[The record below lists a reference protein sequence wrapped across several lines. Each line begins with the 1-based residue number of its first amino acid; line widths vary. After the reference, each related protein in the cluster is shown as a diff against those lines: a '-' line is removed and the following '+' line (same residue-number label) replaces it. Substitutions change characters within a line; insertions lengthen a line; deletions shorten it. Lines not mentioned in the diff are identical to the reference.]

1 MTFLLLLLVGSA
13 FALDPI
19 PELAPKAGDC
29 PRSIP
34 IEIGKPIPAALV
46 DLDGRAK
53 CSGIVEPPASFAY
66 LLAVESRSET
76 ADRLFQLD
84 VSILETERDWYRSE
98 LEKERAQEWYQKPA
112 AQRWFGRLEML
123 ATVGVVAAG
132 FGAAYNSSYRN

>member
-1 MTFLLLLLVGSA
+1 MLFAISLAGMA

-19 PELAPKAGDC
+19 PELKPKPGDC
-29 PRSIP
+29 ARSIP

-46 DLDGRAK
+46 DMNGRAK

-66 LLAVESRSET
+66 LLAVESRAET

-98 LEKERAQEWYQKPA
+98 LERERSRQWWQKPA

-123 ATVGVVAAG
+123 ATVGVVVAG
-132 FGAAYNSSYRN
+132 FGAAYNSGYGN